1 MTVNGETTHMIAE
14 AADFA
19 SECEATYAMIQV
31 LDDADYGRETQF
43 KGWTIND
50 VLQHLYLG
58 DIRAHMTLTD
68 PERYARIR
76 AERQAVVAA
85 TTAEKLANQREAA
98 GNLEGQALL
107 EAWRSSATKTA
118 AAYAE
123 ADPKRRVQWAGPDM
137 SARSSITARLMET
150 WSHSQAL
157 YDVLGHDRV
166 DSDRIRAIAH
176 LGAITYGWTFA
187 NRSEEPPGPPPLIRL
202 TAPSGTVW
210 EWNPET
216 APADEVVA
224 GSATD
229 FCQVVAQ
236 TRNIAD
242 VNLSVTGKAATAWM
256 NQAQCFA
263 GPPNDPP
270 APGSRHKQIA

>member
-1 MTVNGETTHMIAE
+1 MIAE

-19 SECEATYAMIQV
+19 GECDATYALMASR
-31 LDDADYGRETQF
+31 ADSVYAQETQF

-50 VLQHLYLG
+50 VLQHLYMG
-58 DIRAHMTLTD
+58 DMRAHMTLTD
-68 PERYARIR
+68 PEAYARIK
-76 AERQAVVAA
+76 AERQSVVAS
-85 TTAEKLANQREAA
+85 TTAEKLANQRADA
-98 GNLEGQALL
+98 GYLEGKALL
-107 EAWRSSATKTA
+107 EAWRASATKTA

-123 ADPKRRVQWAGPDM
+123 ADPKQRVQWAGPDM

-150 WSHSQAL
+150 WAHSQAL
-157 YDVLGHDRV
+157 YDALGVERADG
-166 DSDRIRAIAH
+166 DRIRAIAH

-187 NRSEEPPGPPPLIRL
+187 NRGEEPPGPPPLIRL
-202 TAPSGTVW
+202 TAPSGALW
-210 EWNPET
+210 EWNADS
-216 APADEVVA
+216 APAGELVE
-224 GSATD
+224 GPATD

-236 TRNIAD
+236 TRSIAD

-270 APGSRHKQIA
+270 APGSRFKQPG

>member
-1 MTVNGETTHMIAE
+1 MIAE
-14 AADFA
+14 ANDFA
-19 SECEATYAMIQV
+19 GECEATYTLIKS

-50 VLQHLYLG
+50 VMQHLYLG

-68 PERYARIR
+68 PDGYARIR
-76 AERQAVVAA
+76 EARRAIGAA
-85 TTAEKLANQREAA
+85 STAEKLANQREAA
-98 GNLEGQALL
+98 DYLEGGALL
-107 EAWRSSATKTA
+107 AAWQASAAKTA

-123 ADPKRRVQWAGPDM
+123 ADPKRRVQWTGPDM

-157 YDVLGHDRV
+157 YDVLGQDRV
-166 DSDRIRAIAH
+166 DGDRIRSIAH
-176 LGAITYGWTFA
+176 MGAITYGWTFA
-187 NRSEEPPGPPPLIRL
+187 NRGEEPPGPPPLVRL
-202 TAPSGTVW
+202 TAPSGGAG
-210 EWNPET
+210 EWNAGAAPE
-216 APADEVVA
+216 DGIVA
-224 GSATD
+224 GTATD
-229 FCQVVAQ
+229 FCQVVTQ

-242 VNLSVTGKAATAWM
+242 VNLSLTGKAATTWM

-270 APGSRHKQIA
+270 VAGRRYKQST

>member
-1 MTVNGETTHMIAE
+1 MIAE

-19 SECEATYAMIQV
+19 SECEATYALIKS
-31 LDDADYGRETQF
+31 LDDADYWRETQF

-50 VLQHLYLG
+50 VVQHLYLG

-68 PERYARIR
+68 PEGYARIR
-76 AERQAVVAA
+76 AQRQAVVAA

-98 GNLEGQALL
+98 GNLEGKTLL
-107 EAWRSSATKTA
+107 EAWRASAAKTA
-118 AAYAE
+118 GAYAE

-157 YDVLGHDRV
+157 YDVLGQNRV
-166 DSDRIRAIAH
+166 DGDRIRAIAH

-187 NRSEEPPGPPPLIRL
+187 NRGEEAPGPPPLIRL
-202 TAPSGTVW
+202 TAPSGAVW
-210 EWNPET
+210 EWNAEI
-216 APADEVVA
+216 APAHEAVT
-224 GSATD
+224 GPATD

-242 VNLSVTGKAATAWM
+242 VNLSVTGKAATTWM

-270 APGSRHKQIA
+270 APGSRYKHSG

>member
-1 MTVNGETTHMIAE
+1 MINE

-19 SECEATYAMIQV
+19 SECEATYTLMKS
-31 LDDADYGRETQF
+31 LDDADFGRETQF
-43 KGWTIND
+43 KGWAIND
-50 VLQHLYLG
+50 IMQHLYMG

-68 PERYARIR
+68 PDAYAQVK
-76 AERQAVVAA
+76 AERQRVVAT
-85 TTAEKLANQREAA
+85 TTAEKLANQRTAA
-98 GNLEGQALL
+98 GNIEGRELL
-107 EAWRSSATKTA
+107 EAWRVSAGKTA

-123 ADPKRRVQWAGPDM
+123 ADPKQRVQWAGPDM

-157 YDVLGHDRV
+157 YDLLGQDRE
-166 DSDRIRAIAH
+166 DGDHIRAIAH

-187 NRSEEPPGPPPLIRL
+187 NRGEEPPGPAPLIRL
-202 TAPSGTVW
+202 TAPSGALW
-210 EWNPET
+210 EWNAET
-216 APADEVVA
+216 ALAAEVIA
-224 GSATD
+224 GPATD

-236 TRNIAD
+236 TRNILD

-256 NQAQCFA
+256 THAQCFA

-270 APGSRHKQIA
+270 APGSRCKQMG

>member
-1 MTVNGETTHMIAE
+1 MIAE

-19 SECEATYAMIQV
+19 AECEATFTLLES

-50 VLQHLYLG
+50 IMQHLYLG
-58 DIRAHMTLTD
+58 DVRAHMTLTD
-68 PERYARIR
+68 PERYAQVRSS
-76 AERQAVVAA
+76 RQAVVAA

-98 GNLEGQALL
+98 GNLEGRALL
-107 EAWRSSATKTA
+107 DTWRASTAKTA
-118 AAYAE
+118 DAYAA
-123 ADPKRRVQWAGPDM
+123 ADPKQRVEWVGPDM
-137 SARSSITARLMET
+137 STRSSITARLMET

-157 YDVLGHDRV
+157 YDILGQERV
-166 DSDRIRAIAH
+166 DGDRIRAIAH

-187 NRSEEPPGPPPLIRL
+187 NRGEQPPGPPPLIRL
-202 TAPSGTVW
+202 NAPSGTVW
-210 EWNPET
+210 EWNADT
-216 APADEVVA
+216 AQTGESVEGP
-224 GSATD
+224 ATD

-242 VNLSVTGKAATAWM
+242 VNLSVTGDNATAWM
-256 NQAQCFA
+256 NKAQCFA

-270 APGSRHKQIA
+270 APGSRTKQAR

>member
-1 MTVNGETTHMIAE
+1 MIAE

-19 SECEATYAMIQV
+19 SECDATYALMKSV
-31 LDDADYGRETQF
+31 DDADLGRETKF

-50 VLQHLYLG
+50 IMQHLYMG

-68 PERYARIR
+68 PEGYARIK
-76 AERQAVVAA
+76 AERQSVVAA

-98 GNLEGQALL
+98 GHIEGKELL
-107 EAWRSSATKTA
+107 EAWRASAAKTA

-123 ADPKRRVQWAGPDM
+123 ADPKLRVQWAGPDM

-157 YDVLGHDRV
+157 YDVLGQDRV
-166 DSDRIRAIAH
+166 DGDRIRAIAH

-187 NRSEEPPGPPPLIRL
+187 NRGEDPPGPAPLIRL
-202 TAPSGTVW
+202 TAPSGAIW
-210 EWNPET
+210 EWNADT
-216 APADEVVA
+216 APAGEIVE
-224 GSATD
+224 GPATD

-236 TRNIAD
+236 TRNFAD
-242 VNLSVTGKAATAWM
+242 VNLSATGKAATTWM
-256 NQAQCFA
+256 RHAQCFA

-270 APGSRHKQIA
+270 APGSRVKEKG

>member
-1 MTVNGETTHMIAE
+1 MIAE

-19 SECEATYAMIQV
+19 SEYDATYALMKSV
-31 LDDADYGRETQF
+31 DDADFGRETKF

-50 VLQHLYLG
+50 IMQHLYMG

-68 PERYARIR
+68 PEGYARIK
-76 AERQAVVAA
+76 AERQSVVAA

-98 GNLEGQALL
+98 GHIEGKELL
-107 EAWRSSATKTA
+107 EAWRASAAKTA

-123 ADPKRRVQWAGPDM
+123 ADPKLRVQWAGPDM

-157 YDVLGHDRV
+157 YDVLGQDRV
-166 DSDRIRAIAH
+166 DGDRIRAIAH

-187 NRSEEPPGPPPLIRL
+187 NRGEDPPGPAPLIRL
-202 TAPSGTVW
+202 TAPSGAIW
-210 EWNPET
+210 EWNADT
-216 APADEVVA
+216 APAGEIVE
-224 GSATD
+224 GPATD

-236 TRNIAD
+236 TRNFAD
-242 VNLSVTGKAATAWM
+242 VNLSATGKAATTWM
-256 NQAQCFA
+256 RHAQCFA

-270 APGSRHKQIA
+270 APGSRVKEKG